1 MVSGTMKVWM
11 VSSSDLQ
18 GRACLEK
25 NSPEFFEWQALVMPM
40 DPAR

>member
-11 VSSSDLQ
+11 VASSDLQ

-25 NSPEFFEWQALVMPM
+25 NSPEFFEWRALVMLVET
-40 DPAR
+40 AR